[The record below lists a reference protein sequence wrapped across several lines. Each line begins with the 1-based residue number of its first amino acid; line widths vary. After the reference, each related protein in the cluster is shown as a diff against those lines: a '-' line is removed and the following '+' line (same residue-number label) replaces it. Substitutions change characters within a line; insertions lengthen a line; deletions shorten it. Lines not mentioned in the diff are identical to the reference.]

1 MNIRNIILLALLAV
15 AILTISAVGASDVNV
30 TSSNLESDCDLAVE
44 SSADVESGEILSEGD
59 KEDMNITINY
69 PDKLVRA
76 GYSYID
82 FRLDN
87 VPSDYPLGS
96 YDIYVDNKFEKTTD
110 NDHYGNPI
118 DLYLLSTGNHSIS
131 VSLPG
136 SEKYNPVNLT
146 HNLEICDSLFFVSD
160 EFVLGYGEASGI
172 QTVTLHARYD
182 AKGSFIVKVD
192 GKEFKR
198 VPVEFDDDGLATASV
213 SLSSLKFGTHQI
225 EAIYTGDGKYKRNS
239 LKKTV
244 NITYWMTADVKYDH
258 AIYAYGNYV
267 YSSLYGKNDTEL
279 TIYLPKDVVKSPIV
293 TIDGKKYDVK
303 LTSRKGFASFTAKLN
318 YAPIGSSTIFI
329 TYPGDSKYPKKTIN
343 ATIDVIGAVDFSDRA
358 YFNES
363 YTFLR
368 LPDDANG
375 TLMLYLDDKM
385 YKALPL
391 VNGEAKMII
400 ELPTRAE
407 SYFFKA
413 VYTGTDYE
421 IENKTDTFYVLPKV
435 MFHDMTYGDT
445 QTVFVEINPD
455 SELNISYY
463 KNNKLVPVKLVNGK
477 GNFTISTDGY
487 EYLTYEKIHNMDL
500 IIVFDGREYYE
511 SVTIKPLPSKLVAK
525 DITMYYG
532 DSKTYSLKV
541 WGPMGKIVSASERV
555 YIKIDSKSSYKYT
568 DSSGTIKFKLDLPVG
583 THKITASFLDAKII
597 TKIVVKQ
604 PLSLKKVTVKKSAK
618 KLVLTATLKKGKV
631 AMKSKKITFKFNGK
645 TYNAKTNKFGVA
657 KVTIKKTVLKKL
669 NVGKK
674 VTYQAT
680 YLKDTVKKTAII
692 KK

>member
-303 LTSRKGFASFTAKLN
+303 LTSRKDFASFTAKLN

-500 IIVFDGREYYE
+500 IIVFDGREYY
-511 SVTIKPLPSKLVAK
+511 
-525 DITMYYG
+525 
-532 DSKTYSLKV
+532 
-541 WGPMGKIVSASERV
+541 VSASERV

-645 TYNAKTNKFGVA
+645 TYNAKTDKFGVA

>member
-213 SLSSLKFGTHQI
+213 SLSILKFGTHQI

-267 YSSLYGKNDTEL
+267 YSSLYG
-279 TIYLPKDVVKSPIV
+279 
-293 TIDGKKYDVK
+293 
-303 LTSRKGFASFTAKLN
+303 
-318 YAPIGSSTIFI
+318 
-329 TYPGDSKYPKKTIN
+329 
-343 ATIDVIGAVDFSDRA
+343 
-358 YFNES
+358 
-363 YTFLR
+363 
-368 LPDDANG
+368 
-375 TLMLYLDDKM
+375 
-385 YKALPL
+385 
-391 VNGEAKMII
+391 
-400 ELPTRAE
+400 
-407 SYFFKA
+407 
-413 VYTGTDYE
+413 
-421 IENKTDTFYVLPKV
+421 
-435 MFHDMTYGDT
+435 
-445 QTVFVEINPD
+445 
-455 SELNISYY
+455 
-463 KNNKLVPVKLVNGK
+463 
-477 GNFTISTDGY
+477 
-487 EYLTYEKIHNMDL
+487 
-500 IIVFDGREYYE
+500 
-511 SVTIKPLPSKLVAK
+511 
-525 DITMYYG
+525 
-532 DSKTYSLKV
+532 
-541 WGPMGKIVSASERV
+541 
-555 YIKIDSKSSYKYT
+555 
-568 DSSGTIKFKLDLPVG
+568 
-583 THKITASFLDAKII
+583 
-597 TKIVVKQ
+597 
-604 PLSLKKVTVKKSAK
+604 
-618 KLVLTATLKKGKV
+618 
-631 AMKSKKITFKFNGK
+631 
-645 TYNAKTNKFGVA
+645 
-657 KVTIKKTVLKKL
+657 
-669 NVGKK
+669 
-674 VTYQAT
+674 
-680 YLKDTVKKTAII
+680 
-692 KK
+692 